1 MTRWGSDNPHP
12 LSQMKTELVWEGKYD
27 EYGNRR
33 PVNLPTTPLPLQRIE
48 TIDVPLD
55 ARKAEANQQGSLFDE
70 TAFRQQ
76 HHRDDFR
83 NMLIWGDN
91 KLVMASLLQE
101 FRGKI
106 DLIYIDPP
114 FDVGADFTMKIQIG
128 DDSDEVL
135 KEQSIL
141 EAVAYRDTWGK
152 GVDSYLH
159 MMYERLTLMREL
171 LSERG
176 SIYVHLGYNVLHY
189 VKVIMDEIFGSDN
202 LLNQIVWQKVR
213 SSKAQSKGFGNVHDV
228 VLVYTKG
235 SSFTFNPQYTEL
247 SPERIRKHY
256 KYIEEGTGRRYQLC
270 DLTQKGEGPP
280 RRFGDRV
287 LKPPPGK
294 HWIWS
299 QERIDQAMA
308 EGRIVFTSGKMPRLK
323 RYLDESLGNPAED
336 IWVDIPPINSQSY
349 ERLDYDTQKPEQLLT
364 RIILASSNEGDLV
377 ADFFCVRKGTRVLV
391 PPPNLPR
398 QRGRNLDSLPVD
410 GEGWGGVSSPHPT
423 SPVNGGGEPAAR
435 PHSLPVDGE
444 GWGGVS
450 SLPVDGEGWGG
461 VSSLPVDGEGWGG
474 VSSLPVDG
482 EGWGGVYIPI
492 ECLQPG
498 DWVLAHDGRPH
509 RVVRTFRRLYRGLM
523 IGIRHN
529 RSSQTLWVTGDH
541 RVLCRKRTL
550 SYNAERSWAH
560 VPEKHFERARALRKE
575 MTDAERLLWKSLR
588 RQQLGVKFRRQH
600 PIGPYIADFYSWE
613 AGLVVEVD
621 GDTHF
626 TPEMQEYDAI
636 RTQYLESL
644 GLQVLRFTNVEIR
657 NYLDAVVERIH
668 DAIQDALPSENHFL
682 EWRRASS
689 LQVGD
694 VVFFPL
700 LPSPH
705 PSAPVDGV
713 SYPHPTSPVDGVSY
727 PHPTSPV
734 DGVSY
739 PHPTSPVDGV
749 SYPHPTS
756 PVNGGGEPAVQPDSL
771 PVDGEGWGGVSL
783 LPATVI
789 ALEQVQTDEEVYDL
803 EVEGAHSYIT
813 EVCVVHNCGSGTM
826 LAVAEKLGRRWIGAD
841 LGRYAIHVSRKRLI
855 QVQRELHQQGKPYR
869 SFDVYNLGRYERQW
883 WQQERLRGADT
894 EHRRIVLQF
903 YKAVPLDNPPNSL
916 LHGKKGG
923 AYVHVDQID
932 SLFTERELH
941 AVAQA
946 AANAGGRELHCL
958 AWEFEMELA
967 VKKQAIEATT
977 GLDIKLKYIPREI
990 MEANRTEVQ
999 FFEAGY
1005 LEAKAIVNNGAVD
1018 VELVRFM
1025 PALAEVPEK
1034 ELQELR
1040 ARAVKSPF
1048 DFIDFWA
1055 VDFEWREGKPFE
1067 HHWQDFRTRK
1077 DRSLKTRTDIGW
1089 QYATKGTHQIC
1100 IKVIDVFGVDTTT
1113 VIQVG
1118 V

>member
-1 MTRWGSDNPHP
+1 MTRWGPDNPHP

-33 PVNLPTTPLPLQRIE
+33 PVNLPTMPLPLQRIE

-128 DDSDEVL
+128 DDSDEVQ

-176 SIYVHLGYNVLHY
+176 SIYVHCDWRLDHLMRWL
-189 VKVIMDEIFGSDN
+189 MDEIFGSECFRNTIIWRRD
-202 LLNQIVWQKVR
+202 IAGKGGKRV
-213 SSKAQSKGFGNVHDV
+213 SKQWPRNSDTI
-228 VLVYTKG
+228 LYYTK
-235 SSFTFNPQYTEL
+235 SSEEWYFEQQYLPLTEEQKAAYRY
-247 SPERIRKHY
+247 SDPD
-256 KYIEEGTGRRYQLC
+256 GRRYKAVQLGNYSEKSIAE
-270 DLTQKGEGPP
+270 LEAAGLIHVSSTGQKY
-280 RRFGDRV
+280 
-287 LKPPPGK
+287 KK
-294 HWIWS
+294 Y
-299 QERIDQAMA
+299 
-308 EGRIVFTSGKMPRLK
+308 
-323 RYLDESLGNPAED
+323 YLDEAQSTIDCIWTDILGFGTRTASLEQTG
-336 IWVDIPPINSQSY
+336 
-349 ERLDYDTQKPEQLLT
+349 YDTQKPEALLE
-364 RIILASSNEGDLV
+364 RIIRASSNEGDLV
-377 ADFFCVRKGTRVLV
+377 ADFFCVRKGTRVWKVAAPPVV
-391 PPPNLPR
+391 PPHAGGQTN
-398 QRGRNLDSLPVD
+398 SLPAC
-410 GEGWGGVSSPHPT
+410 GEGWGGGAVISSP
-423 SPVNGGGEPAAR
+423 PVVPPHAGGQTN
-435 PHSLPVDGE
+435 SLPACGE
-444 GWGGVS
+444 GWGGGC
-450 SLPVDGEGWGG
+450 LT
-461 VSSLPVDGEGWGG
+461 
-474 VSSLPVDG
+474 
-482 EGWGGVYIPI
+482 PI

-509 RVVRTFRRLYRGLM
+509 RVLRTFRRLYRGIM
-523 IGIRHN
+523 IGIQHAK
-529 RSSQTLWVTGDH
+529 SPAILWLTADH
-541 RVLCRKRTL
+541 RVLAKLRPRSLGGCADWSAVPLSHRERRKQLRREMTPP
-550 SYNAERSWAH
+550 ERKLW
-560 VPEKHFERARALRKE
+560 KALRGE
-575 MTDAERLLWKSLR
+575 
-588 RQQLGVKFRRQH
+588 QLGVKFRRQH
-600 PIGPYIADFYSWE
+600 PIGPYIADFYSRE
-613 AGLVVEVD
+613 AQLVVEVD
-621 GDTHF
+621 GVAAHSGEEAF
-626 TPEMQEYDAI
+626 EYDRA
-636 RTQYLESL
+636 RDTYMESL
-644 GLQVLRFTNVEIR
+644 GLRVMRIPASEVEHNLEGVRDAIKQACEVQYCIDGAQWVRASELRVGDIVFVGPERVGVRI
-657 NYLDAVVERIH
+657 ERI
-668 DAIQDALPSENHFL
+668 QRVFSE
-682 EWRRASS
+682 
-689 LQVGD
+689 
-694 VVFFPL
+694 
-700 LPSPH
+700 
-705 PSAPVDGV
+705 
-713 SYPHPTSPVDGVSY
+713 
-727 PHPTSPV
+727 
-734 DGVSY
+734 
-739 PHPTSPVDGV
+739 
-749 SYPHPTS
+749 
-756 PVNGGGEPAVQPDSL
+756 
-771 PVDGEGWGGVSL
+771 
-783 LPATVI
+783 
-789 ALEQVQTDEEVYDL
+789 EEVYDL
-803 EVEGAHSYIT
+803 EVEDAHSYIT
-813 EVCVVHNCGSGTM
+813 EVCVVHNCGSGTT
-826 LAVAEKLGRRWIGAD
+826 LAVAEKLGRRWIGVD

-855 QVQRELHQQGKPYR
+855 QVQRELYQQGKPYR

-883 WQQERLRGADT
+883 WQQERLRGADC

-903 YKAVPLDNPPNSL
+903 YKAAPLENPPSPL

-932 SLFTERELH
+932 SLFTESELRE
-941 AVAQA
+941 VAQA
-946 AANAGGRELHCL
+946 AADTGARELHCL

-967 VKKQAIEATT
+967 AKKQAIEATT

-1005 LEAKAIVNNGAVD
+1005 LEAKPIVNNGAVD

-1034 ELQELR
+1034 ELEELR
-1040 ARAVKSPF
+1040 KRAVKSPF

-1089 QYATKGTHQIC
+1089 RYATQGTHQIC

-1113 VIQVG
+1113 VIKVE